1 MPTEDKKPK
10 NPVLKE
16 PASLLKK
23 EKKKSFPQQVEEVE
37 IKTIKSSGFSLKC
50 SVNFM
55 LMFCLCIGHR
65 SCVVN
70 SRFLHIPPLCYRA

>member
-1 MPTEDKKPK
+1 MSTEEKETK

-23 EKKKSFPQQVEEVE
+23 KKKKKKKSFPQQVEEIE
-37 IKTIKSSGFSLKC
+37 IKTIKSRVFSLKC

-55 LMFCLCIGHR
+55 LIFGLCIGHGR
-65 SCVVN
+65 CVVN
-70 SRFLHIPPLCYRA
+70 SSEEQN